1 MSATHPASAS
11 ATATAFK
18 LVVEYD
24 GSAYC
29 GWQRQPDRPTIQAA
43 IEAVLQRMTGQAVTL
58 HASGRTDAGVH
69 ALGQTAHFACHTR
82 LTPEALLRGLNS
94 LLPEDIAIRACH
106 RVPPAFHARF
116 DAIWKRYRYRICNQ
130 PVRRAVGRQYAW
142 QIYRPL
148 DLAAMTE
155 AACCLIGRRDFK
167 SFEASG
173 SPRAHT
179 VREVMEASWGQKA
192 DGHLEFD
199 IRADGFLRG
208 MVRNIV
214 GTLVAVGMG
223 KLSAADIPPLIAA
236 ADRRRA
242 PATAP
247 AHGLFLVEVA
257 YPPNSHTAASPAQVP

>member
-1 MSATHPASAS
+1 MTNAHLVDGPAAQKR
-11 ATATAFK
+11 FK

-24 GSAYC
+24 GSGYC
-29 GWQRQPDRPTIQAA
+29 GWQRQPDQPSIQAA
-43 IEAVLQRMTGQAVTL
+43 IEAVLQRMTGRSVTL
-58 HASGRTDAGVH
+58 HGSGRTDAGVH
-69 ALGQTAHFACHTR
+69 ALGQTAHFACDTR
-82 LTPEALLRGLNS
+82 LAPEALLKGLNS
-94 LLPEDIAIRACH
+94 LLPEDIAVRACH

-116 DAIWKRYRYRICNQ
+116 DAVWKRYRYRICNE

-155 AACCLIGRRDFK
+155 AAGGLIGRRDFK

-173 SPRAHT
+173 SPRAHS
-179 VREVMEASWGQKA
+179 VREVMEARWLKKS
-192 DGHLEFD
+192 DGLLEFD

-214 GTLVAVGMG
+214 GTLVAVGLG
-223 KLSAADIPPLIAA
+223 KLAAADIPPLLAA

-247 AHGLFLVEVA
+247 PQGLFLVEVGYA
-257 YPPNSHTAASPAQVP
+257 PGSPSEAIAPQEP

>member
-1 MSATHPASAS
+1 MSAAHPAPAPPV
-11 ATATAFK
+11 AFK

-29 GWQRQPDRPTIQAA
+29 GWQRQPDQPTIQAA

-69 ALGQTAHFACHTR
+69 ALGQTAHFACLTR
-82 LTPEALLRGLNS
+82 LTPEALLKGLNS
-94 LLPEDIAIRACH
+94 LLPGDIAIRACH

-116 DAIWKRYRYRICNQ
+116 DAIWKRYRYRIRNQ

-148 DLAAMTE
+148 DLAAMKH
-155 AACCLIGRRDFK
+155 AADGLIGRRDFK

-179 VREVMEASWGQKA
+179 VREGMEASWREKA

-223 KLSAADIPPLIAA
+223 KLPAAGIPPLIAA

-257 YPPNSHTAASPAQVP
+257 YPPESPSAALPRHAP